1 MGEWQQM
8 IPTHRSIYHG
18 DVLEQLNY
26 MDSQTVDVI
35 ITSPPYWSLR
45 DYGVDEQIGLEPD
58 FRDYLDTLSKIMK
71 QLKRVLKDAGTCW
84 INLGDTYAGS
94 GKGAGSNGKSKESF
108 NHKKRPKMVNELQS
122 KSLHGIPQRFFV
134 NCIDDG
140 WIARNYIIWH
150 KSNAMPNSVKDR
162 FTVKYEPV
170 MFFSKKQKYY
180 FDLDA
185 VRVKPLAQT
194 IPFASQVREI
204 KHGGNQAKLVGGV
217 PNAKPQ
223 KYNSKRER
231 KNDHIPGRTTH
242 SMHKIRNELTDNK
255 HNLQEKSTSEIAKMY
270 GYDPEKICS
279 TCGRSYKRHVGRN
292 RTGGPEHYPAFALC
306 STQGKNPGDVWNIAT
321 KPLPEAHYAV
331 FPIDLPLQILK
342 CACPQNGI
350 VLDPF
355 FGAGTT
361 GVAAEKLGRKWCGI
375 DINEEY
381 IKIARKRLNK
391 YKNHSIL

>member
-1 MGEWQQM
+1 M
-8 IPTHRSIYHG
+8 ISTHRSIYHG

-45 DYGVDEQIGLEPD
+45 DYGVDEQIGLED
-58 FRDYLDTLSKIMK
+58 DYHDYLKIMHKVMK
-71 QLKRVLKDAGTCW
+71 QLKRVLKDTGTCW
-84 INLGDTYAGS
+84 VNLGDTYAGS

-108 NHKKRPKMVNELQS
+108 NHKKRPKVVNELQS

-140 WIARNYIIWH
+140 WIARNYIIWY
-150 KSNAMPNSVKDR
+150 KPNAMPNSVKDR

-170 MFFSKKQKYY
+170 MFFSKSQKYY

-185 VRVKPLAQT
+185 VRVKPLAPT
-194 IPFASQVREI
+194 IP
-204 KHGGNQAKLVGGV
+204 
-217 PNAKPQ
+217 
-223 KYNSKRER
+223 
-231 KNDHIPGRTTH
+231 
-242 SMHKIRNELTDNK
+242 
-255 HNLQEKSTSEIAKMY
+255 
-270 GYDPEKICS
+270 
-279 TCGRSYKRHVGRN
+279 
-292 RTGGPEHYPAFALC
+292 C
-306 STQGKNPGDVWNIAT
+306 STQGKNPGDMWTINPRPF
-321 KPLPEAHYAV
+321 KESHYAV

-342 CACPQNGI
+342 CACPPDGI

-375 DINEEY
+375 DINKDY
-381 IKIARKRLNK
+381 IQIARKRLDK
-391 YKNHSIL
+391 YKNHSLAVS